1 MIWLALLGL
10 ISIAFIL
17 AGWNLAV
24 RRMRRHSLEAETRR
38 LRAFAQ
44 MVEIG
49 EKAKE
54 RKKNEEHRTQKEII
68 TN

>member
-24 RRMRRHSLEAETRR
+24 RRMRRHSMEAETRR

-49 EKAKE
+49 EKAK
-54 RKKNEEHRTQKEII
+54 KKKAEEQNNYELRVE
-68 TN
+68 N

>member
-10 ISIAFIL
+10 ISLSFIL
-17 AGWNLAV
+17 VGWNLAV
-24 RRMRRHSLEAETRR
+24 RRLRCYSQEAETKR

-54 RKKNEEHRTQKEII
+54 GKTVTRDP
-68 TN
+68 

>member
-10 ISIAFIL
+10 ISLAFIL
-17 AGWNLAV
+17 VGWNLAL
-24 RRMRRHSLEAETRR
+24 RRMRRHSQEAETRR

-49 EKAKE
+49 EKAKVE
-54 RKKNEEHRTQKEII
+54 KQNVE
-68 TN
+68 

>member
-10 ISIAFIL
+10 VSLAFIF
-17 AGWNLAV
+17 AGWSLAV
-24 RRMRRHSLEAETRR
+24 RRMRRYSQEAETRR
-38 LRAFAQ
+38 ARAFAQ

-54 RKKNEEHRTQKEII
+54 RKKNAEHRT
-68 TN
+68 

>member
-10 ISIAFIL
+10 ISLAFIL
-17 AGWNLAV
+17 GGWNLAV
-24 RRMRRHSLEAETRR
+24 MRMRRHSQEAETRR

-54 RKKNEEHRTQKEII
+54 RKKSEERRTQKEII

>member
-49 EKAKE
+49 EKAK
-54 RKKNEEHRTQKEII
+54 KKKAEEQNNYELRVED
-68 TN
+68 

>member
-10 ISIAFIL
+10 ISIGFIL

-49 EKAKE
+49 EKAK
-54 RKKNEEHRTQKEII
+54 KKKAEEQNNYELRVED
-68 TN
+68 

>member
-10 ISIAFIL
+10 ISLAFIL
-17 AGWNLAV
+17 VGWNLAL
-24 RRMRRHSLEAETRR
+24 RRMRRHSQEAETRR

-49 EKAKE
+49 EKAK
-54 RKKNEEHRTQKEII
+54 KKKAEEQNNYELRVED
-68 TN
+68 